1 MSKLK
6 LQIFLYFIFLYGM
19 KFIKPRK
26 VCNVL
31 QFGSY
36 ILSSNKENKK
46 YFKYEIVGII
56 DPFDKNK
63 TLWCRKRRKKF
74 NIHLFKN
81 LYSSLFCNINDYVH
95 LNNSDQ
101 FIFRIFQI
109 NLKKTIQYML
119 KYKVVSGK
127 TKKDIEDKEILS
139 LKENSFLFRFLNNIN
154 I

>member
-6 LQIFLYFIFLYGM
+6 LLIFLYFIFSYEIS
-19 KFIKPRK
+19 FIQPRK
-26 VCNVL
+26 VCNVV

-36 ILSSNKENKK
+36 ALSSNRKNRN

-56 DPFDKNK
+56 DPLDKNK
-63 TLWCRKRRKKF
+63 ILWCSKRRKKL
-74 NIHLFKN
+74 NIRLFKN
-81 LYSSLFCNINDYVH
+81 LYNSLFCNINDYVYFD
-95 LNNSDQ
+95 NSDQ

-119 KYKVVSGK
+119 KYKVISGK
-127 TKKDIEDKEILS
+127 IKEDTEDNKILS